1 MKKMLIIAVA
11 IPCLARGICAQG
23 TTRTQAVSRSVAPGD
38 TVRRISIDSDTA
50 FHPIDLQRAIQLAQ
64 RNAPAAVQARGQIRT
79 ANSSVRAAYSAFI
92 PTLNLTAGQ
101 SSQTGDR
108 VGQSGNIVPFT
119 PLHPWQYSTGLRSS
133 LRLFDGGQR
142 FYQISQ
148 SKADVRSAEAN
159 DVAQQ
164 YNVALQVKTQYYAIL
179 AARESEAAALTQL
192 DQAQAQLRAAAARV
206 RAGAATLSDSLR
218 SVIQV
223 GNARLALLTAQNNL
237 RIASAALTRLV
248 AAPYLV
254 TAEPIDTLQR
264 PLAPIDSA
272 ELIQLAQHGPGVE
285 QATAQLVAARA
296 AVRSARAPYLP
307 TLDLSFGRSG
317 SGYAP
322 YGTGDKGNSRQYPYA
337 NTFSFS
343 AAYPLFNGY
352 QRENALV
359 QARVAEEN
367 ADATLRD
374 ARFAAQQ
381 NLVQQLASLHAA
393 LERIQIQEASVA
405 SAVEDLRVQQQR
417 YALGAST
424 LLDLLTSQTTLDQ
437 QRAALIQARQDYRI
451 ARAQIEAIIGRD
463 LR

>member
-1 MKKMLIIAVA
+1 MKKMLITALA
-11 IPCLARGICAQG
+11 IPCLARGISAQG
-23 TTRTQAVSRSVAPGD
+23 TTRAQAAARPVAARD
-38 TVRRISIDSDTA
+38 TVRRLSIDSDTA
-50 FHPIDLQRAIQLAQ
+50 FHPIELQRAIQLAQ

-79 ANSSVRAAYSAFI
+79 TTASVRAAYAAFI
-92 PTLNLTAGQ
+92 PTVNLTAGQ
-101 SSQTGDR
+101 SQQTGDR
-108 VGQSGNIVPFT
+108 LGQSGDIVPFT

-148 SKADVRSAEAN
+148 SKAEVHSAEAN

-179 AARESEAAALTQL
+179 AARESEAAAAAQL
-192 DQAQAQLRAAAARV
+192 DQAQAQLQAAAARV

-223 GNARLALLTAQNNL
+223 GNARLALLTARNNL
-237 RIASAALTRLV
+237 RVASAALTRLV

-254 TAEPIDTLQR
+254 TAEPNDTLQ
-264 PLAPIDSA
+264 LLFAPIDSA
-272 ELIQLAQHGPGVE
+272 ELISFARQGPAVE
-285 QATAQLVAARA
+285 QATAQLVAAQA

-307 TLDLSFGRSG
+307 TLDLSFGRTG
-317 SGYAP
+317 GGYAP
-322 YGTGDKGNSRQYPYA
+322 YGTGDKGNNRQYPYA

-343 AAYPLFNGY
+343 ASYPLFNNY
-352 QRENALV
+352 QRENNLI
-359 QARVAEEN
+359 QAKVAEQN

-374 ARFAAQQ
+374 ARLAAQQ
-381 NLVQQLASLHAA
+381 SLVQQLASLHAA
-393 LERIQIQEASVA
+393 LERIQIQQASVA
-405 SAVEDLRVQQQR
+405 SAEEDLRVQQQR

-463 LR
+463 LQ